1 MKTSFVKINVEDYLH
16 SIDVLFKE
24 KSQKDI
30 YMSYAMIGSVIFAF
44 AYLLF
49 WDSSFE
55 SFERTRASVVSI
67 DKKII
72 ADKSY
77 LQLHP
82 ESVIVRLD
90 DEIKKINAEIIVHK
104 ENNSYIKSKIETISS
119 LIYDERA
126 WGEYLDSISTNA
138 QKYGVKI
145 LNFTNRYSAVDTSFG
160 HILDISV
167 KSSGS
172 YRNTL
177 NFINSLEQSDLVVD
191 IHTLSIKREK
201 KLNSDLNIS
210 VWGITY

>member
-1 MKTSFVKINVEDYLH
+1 MKTSFIKINVEDYLH
-16 SIDVLFKE
+16 SIDALFKE
-24 KSQKDI
+24 KAQKDI
-30 YMSYAMIGSVIFAF
+30 YMTYAMIGSVIFAF

-49 WDSSFE
+49 WDGSFE
-55 SFERTRASVVSI
+55 SFERTRASVVSL
-67 DKKII
+67 DEKIT
-72 ADKSY
+72 ADKRY
-77 LQLHP
+77 LQINP

-90 DEIKKINAEIIVHK
+90 NEIKTINAEIIVHK

-145 LNFTNRYSAVDTSFG
+145 LNFTNKYSAVDTSFG

-191 IHTLSIKREK
+191 IHTLSIKREN